1 MSAAC
6 CAVSC
11 QLFVDGDQ
19 LGALDLYAGR
29 PGAFDDE
36 SQDIVQLFAA
46 HAAVAIA
53 GAEHEENLRTAV
65 GSRDL
70 VGQAEGI
77 LVERHEITADQAF
90 GVLVQVSQEV
100 DRKLSDVAGE
110 LTDTGAVPSGNRRRA

>member
-1 MSAAC
+1 MLC
-6 CAVSC
+6 C

-36 SQDIVQLFAA
+36 SQVLGQLFAA

-53 GAEHEENLRTAV
+53 GAEHEEDLRTAV
-65 GSRDL
+65 GGRDL
-70 VGQAEGI
+70 IGQAEGI
-77 LVERHEITADQAF
+77 LMERHEITADQAF